1 MSIRLGDKIIAG
13 CYEVVQGDVYSKIE
27 TDELLTEKANS
38 KDLATVAFTGEYK
51 DLKNIPFIPSDTS
64 DLTNNANFVIDS
76 ELRPYAKTVDVL
88 KQLNTK
94 QDKLTVGEGITIQDR
109 VISNTFTSSE
119 WGKITGTIT
128 DQADLKVN
136 LDNKINKD
144 LSNCEKPYV
153 TDCYHNG
160 SSKYCLWSDG
170 KKEQWGKATTKNI
183 TFYTPYTGTDYVF
196 TVAIEAGNTAIT
208 NPSDLCYQN
217 KTNVG
222 VVWNTEL
229 GTTIKSIEWYAC
241 GY

>member
-1 MSIRLGDKIIAG
+1 M
-13 CYEVVQGDVYSKIE
+13 
-27 TDELLTEKANS
+27 
-38 KDLATVAFTGEYK
+38 
-51 DLKNIPFIPSDTS
+51 
-64 DLTNNANFVIDS
+64 
-76 ELRPYAKTVDVL
+76 
-88 KQLNTK
+88 
-94 QDKLTVGEGITIQDR
+94 
-109 VISNTFTSSE
+109 
-119 WGKITGTIT
+119 
-128 DQADLKVN
+128 
-136 LDNKINKD
+136 NKD

-153 TDCYHNG
+153 IDCYHNG